1 MESMANNKSV
11 RNDGLT
17 REFYEIFWNEV
28 KEPYIMSIKKVFH
41 KKSFKH
47 FTGTS
52 YNQTHKKGSRQT
64 ACKKLA
70 TNYFTKHRHKNII
83 KSPV

>member
-41 KKSFKH
+41 KKSLKALH
-47 FTGTS
+47 
-52 YNQTHKKGSRQT
+52 RD
-64 ACKKLA
+64 KL
-70 TNYFTKHRHKNII
+70 
-83 KSPV
+83 